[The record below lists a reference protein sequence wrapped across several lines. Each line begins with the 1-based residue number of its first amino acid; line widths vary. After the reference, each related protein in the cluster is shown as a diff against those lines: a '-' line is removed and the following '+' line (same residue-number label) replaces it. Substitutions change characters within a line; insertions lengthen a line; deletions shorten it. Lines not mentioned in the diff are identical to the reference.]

1 MKRMIAATVLLV
13 SMILLMLSGCD
24 RASVVTA
31 AAPPEPVL
39 TSNETSGSRSYETE
53 TTTAQTETT
62 TEAATETEAVKTMI
76 LMIGSTEVPVVW
88 EDNASVEE
96 LRKLA
101 ENGLSIQMSKYGG
114 FEQVGPIGQ
123 RISDSDKKITTSPGD
138 IVLYSGNQ
146 MVSFYGSNTW
156 SYTNLGKI
164 NLSKKELKDLLSKG
178 DVKISIAV
186 R

>member
-1 MKRMIAATVLLV
+1 MKRILGIFLSFGLILSMAGCSSNTPFSESSETATQPQTN
-13 SMILLMLSGCD
+13 GT
-24 RASVVTA
+24 TA
-31 AAPPEPVL
+31 
-39 TSNETSGSRSYETE
+39 SGSETE
-53 TTTAQTETT
+53 KTDATTAQTETT

-96 LRKLA
+96 LKKLA
-101 ENGLSIQMSKYGG
+101 ESGLSIQMSKYGG

-123 RISDSDKKITTSPGD
+123 RIPDSDKKITTSPGD

-146 MVSFYGSNTW
+146 IVIFYGSNTW
-156 SYTNLGKI
+156 SYTKLGKI
-164 NLSKKELKDLLSKG
+164 NLSKNELKELLSKG

>member
-1 MKRMIAATVLLV
+1 MKTATVLLA
-13 SMILLMLSGCD
+13 SLFLMMLSGCN
-24 RASVVTA
+24 RTPGVTTA
-31 AAPPEPVL
+31 TVPEPVL
-39 TSNETSGSRSYETE
+39 TSNETTGSSSYETE
-53 TTTAQTETT
+53 ATTSQTETT
-62 TEAATETEAVKTMI
+62 TEAATETEVAKTMI

-101 ENGLSIQMSKYGG
+101 ESGLTIKMSKYGG
-114 FEQVGPIGQ
+114 FEQVGRIGR
-123 RISDSDKKITTSPGD
+123 RIPDSDKKITTSPGD
-138 IVLYSGNQ
+138 IVLYSGDQ
-146 MVSFYGSNTW
+146 IVIFYGSNTW
-156 SYTNLGKI
+156 SYTKLGKI

>member
-1 MKRMIAATVLLV
+1 MKR
-13 SMILLMLSGCD
+13 ILGIILCFGLMLCMSGCSSTAPS
-24 RASVVTA
+24 ASTV
-31 AAPPEPVL
+31 PEPVL
-39 TSNETSGSRSYETE
+39 TSNETSGSSSYEIETTARTE
-53 TTTAQTETT
+53 TTA
-62 TEAATETEAVKTMI
+62 EAATESEAEKTMI
-76 LMIGSTEVPVVW
+76 LMIGSTEVTVVW
-88 EDNASVEE
+88 EDNASVKE
-96 LRKLA
+96 LKKLA

-123 RISDSDKKITTSPGD
+123 RIPDSDKKITTSPGD

-146 MVSFYGSNTW
+146 IVIFYGSNTW
-156 SYTNLGKI
+156 SYTKLGKI